1 MLVNTFFLSNL
12 LGDNPSFFCFGLPP
26 SDEDSEP
33 LESEDS
39 EEPDSEAD
47 SLLDEDEE
55 VWVVAGDLAPL
66 DLFTANLGGIG
77 ICLALKN
84 FNIIILYNYN
94 MKKK

>member
-1 MLVNTFFLSNL
+1 

-39 EEPDSEAD
+39 EEPDPEAD

-55 VWVVAGDLAPL
+55 V
-66 DLFTANLGGIG
+66 
-77 ICLALKN
+77 
-84 FNIIILYNYN
+84 
-94 MKKK
+94 